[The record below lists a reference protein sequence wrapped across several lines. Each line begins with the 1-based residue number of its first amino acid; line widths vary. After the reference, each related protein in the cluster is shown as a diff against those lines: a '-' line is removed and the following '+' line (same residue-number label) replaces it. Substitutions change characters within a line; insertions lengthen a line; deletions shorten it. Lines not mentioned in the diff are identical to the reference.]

1 MFEKAR
7 ILLYWARFGGLRL
20 LTLRWQPHKRRLQ
33 GKWQCLL
40 LVATCP
46 QRTFLYCVRMR
57 LHIIW
62 WVMHYYWL
70 LSKGRGGKTQSNR
83 SMCVRVIRRH
93 VQQYVCVHIA
103 EDAGSSVGKVN
114 WALCWV
120 KAYSAQTKGPIKK
133 KQSLLLVA
141 EKPNTEWWCLPRS
154 LRSAAWMITNGDFK
168 RTHHSR
174 SWVRLFP
181 LRSKTAGETAL
192 EGCGLHA
199 DTRRRNLYI
208 ILTHWAVQSCYLG
221 WFSTSREESA
231 SCQD

>member
-40 LVATCP
+40 LVTTCP
-46 QRTFLYCVRMR
+46 QRTFLHCVRMM
-57 LHIIW
+57 LYIIW

-114 WALCWV
+114 WTLCWV

-133 KQSLLLVA
+133 NPVTGSWKAKHWAMVPSSQSQISGMDDHKRRLQANPRQSLVSKVVPTSEQDGWRDDIGRLR
-141 EKPNTEWWCLPRS
+141 TPRR
-154 LRSAAWMITNGDFK
+154 LAAT
-168 RTHHSR
+168 
-174 SWVRLFP
+174 
-181 LRSKTAGETAL
+181 
-192 EGCGLHA
+192 
-199 DTRRRNLYI
+199 
-208 ILTHWAVQSCYLG
+208 QSG
-221 WFSTSREESA
+221 T
-231 SCQD
+231 